1 MPALIWVDTGVSPC
15 PIVKRQEIKMNVK
28 LFKTPNDFLAAA
40 LDYLEAHEVLNGLML
55 GIAFRLSHSAPRR
68 RNRPFLAVVEDGGE
82 LVGAAL
88 MTPPRKM
95 VLYSQLDDC
104 QPVVEALN
112 GALAGSWIVPAILG
126 PANVADAWAEMWK
139 RENNQP
145 PQPGMRQRVFEL
157 RQVQLLNLPP
167 GKLRLADAD
176 DFERVV
182 AWIQGFHVDAHIQDD
197 SESAELLARGKM
209 ENGDLFL
216 WENEA
221 GEPVSMAAKA
231 RPTRH
236 GITVSLVYTPAEL
249 RGRGYATACVA
260 MLSQQLLDDGYQ
272 FCTLFTDLSNPVSN
286 HIYEKIGYT
295 AVADFHEY
303 FFG

>member
-1 MPALIWVDTGVSPC
+1 MKVTRFSNATEFLDTALT
-15 PIVKRQEIKMNVK
+15 
-28 LFKTPNDFLAAA
+28 
-40 LDYLEAHEVLNGLML
+40 YLEKDEVVNSLML
-55 GIAFRLSHSAPRR
+55 GLAFRLSQSAPRR

-95 VLYSQLDDC
+95 VLYSQLAEC
-104 QPVVEALN
+104 QPVVAALN
-112 GALAGSWIVPAILG
+112 GALAGGRWTVPAVLG
-126 PANVADAWAEMWK
+126 PANVADAWAEMWRVGNGRSPK
-139 RENNQP
+139 
-145 PQPGMRQRVFEL
+145 PGMMQRIFEL
-157 RQVQLLNLPP
+157 RQVQPLTLPP
-167 GKLRLADAD
+167 GKLRPAAAD

-182 AWIQGFHVDAHIQDD
+182 DWIQGFHVDANIQDN

-209 ENGDLFL
+209 LNGDLFL

-221 GEPVSMAAKA
+221 GEPVTMAAKA

-236 GITVSLVYTPAEL
+236 GITISLVYTPADL

-260 MLSQQLLDDGYQ
+260 TLSQQLLAEGYQ

-303 FFG
+303 YF

>member
-1 MPALIWVDTGVSPC
+1 
-15 PIVKRQEIKMNVK
+15 MNVK
-28 LFKTPNDFLAAA
+28 LFKTPNDFLDAA

-55 GIAFRLSHSAPRR
+55 GIAFRLSQSAPRR
-68 RNRPFLAVVEDGGE
+68 RNRPFLAVAVDGGE

-95 VLYSQLDDC
+95 VLYSHLPEC
-104 QPVVEALN
+104 QPVVLALWD
-112 GALAGSWIVPAILG
+112 ALAGGGWTVPAVIG
-126 PANVADAWAEMWK
+126 PANVADAWAEMWERQNGRSPK
-139 RENNQP
+139 
-145 PQPGMRQRVFEL
+145 PGMRQRAFEL
-157 RQVQLLNLPP
+157 RQVQPLTLPP
-167 GKLRLADAD
+167 GQLRLPTAD

-182 AWIQGFHVDAHIQDD
+182 EWIQAFHKDAHIQDD
-197 SESAELLARGKM
+197 LESAELLARGKM
-209 ENGDLFL
+209 QNGDLFL
-216 WENEA
+216 WENESGKA
-221 GEPVSMAAKA
+221 VSMAAKA

-236 GITVSLVYTPAEL
+236 GITVNLVYTPAEL

-260 MLSQQLLDDGYQ
+260 SLSQQLLDEGYQ

>member
-1 MPALIWVDTGVSPC
+1 
-15 PIVKRQEIKMNVK
+15 MNVK
-28 LFKTPNDFLAAA
+28 IFKTPNDFLDAA
-40 LDYLEAHEVLNGLML
+40 LEYLEANEVLNGLML

-82 LVGAAL
+82 LVGAAV

-95 VLYSQLDDC
+95 VLYSQLADC
-104 QPVVEALN
+104 QPVVQAL
-112 GALAGSWIVPAILG
+112 GDALDGSRWTVPAVLG
-126 PANVADAWAEMWK
+126 PANVADAWAKMWE

-145 PQPGMRQRVFEL
+145 PKPGMRQRVFEL
-157 RQVQLLNLPP
+157 RQVQPLNLPL
-167 GKLRLADAD
+167 GTLRLAAAD

-182 AWIQGFHVDAHIQDD
+182 AWIQGFHVDANIQDD

-209 ENGDLFL
+209 QNGDLFL
-216 WENEA
+216 WENDA
-221 GEPVSMAAKA
+221 GEVVSMAAKA

-249 RGRGYATACVA
+249 RGRGYATVCVA
-260 MLSQQLLDDGYQ
+260 TLSQQLLDDGFQ
-272 FCTLFTDLSNPVSN
+272 FCTLFTDLGNPVSN
-286 HIYEKIGYT
+286 YIYEKIGYK

-303 FFG
+303 YFDEA

>member
-1 MPALIWVDTGVSPC
+1 
-15 PIVKRQEIKMNVK
+15 MNVK
-28 LFKTPNDFLAAA
+28 IFKTPNDFLDAT
-40 LDYLEAHEVLNGLML
+40 LDYLEAQEVLNGLML
-55 GIAFRLSHSAPRR
+55 GIAFRLSQSAPRR

-82 LVGAAL
+82 LAGAAV

-95 VLYSQLDDC
+95 ILYSHLSHC
-104 QPVVEALN
+104 QSVVQALWDS
-112 GALAGSWIVPAILG
+112 LQGSRWTVPGVLG
-126 PANVADAWAEMWK
+126 PANVADAWAALWG
-139 RENNQP
+139 RVNGRP
-145 PQPGMRQRVFEL
+145 PQPGTRQRVFKL
-157 RQVQLLNLPP
+157 KQVQGLILPP
-167 GKLRLADAD
+167 GQLRLANAD

-182 AWIQGFHVDAHIQDD
+182 GWVQAFHEDANIRDNL
-197 SESAELLARGKM
+197 ESAELLARGKM
-209 ENGDLFL
+209 QNEDLFL
-216 WENEA
+216 WEDEA

-236 GITVSLVYTPAEL
+236 GITVGLVYTPAAL

-260 MLSQQLLDDGYQ
+260 TLSQRLLDEGYQ

>member
-1 MPALIWVDTGVSPC
+1 
-15 PIVKRQEIKMNVK
+15 MNVK
-28 LFKTPNDFLAAA
+28 LFKNASDFLDVA
-40 LDYLEAHEVLNGLML
+40 LDYLEAQEVLNGLML

-68 RNRPFLAVVEDGGE
+68 RNRPFLAVVEDSGE
-82 LVGAAL
+82 LVGTAV

-95 VLYSQLDDC
+95 VLYSQLAHC
-104 QPVVEALN
+104 QLVVEALN
-112 GALAGSWIVPAILG
+112 DALAGGRWLVPGVLG
-126 PANVADAWAEMWK
+126 PANVADAWAEMWE
-139 RENNQP
+139 RMNGPFGSAQGRRSLEP
-145 PQPGMRQRVFEL
+145 DTRQRVFEL
-157 RQVQLLNLPP
+157 RQVQPLNLPP
-167 GKLRLADAD
+167 GKLRLANAD

-182 AWIQGFHVDAHIQDD
+182 AWIQAFHEDAHIQADLD
-197 SESAELLARGKM
+197 SAELLARGKM
-209 ENGDLFL
+209 QNGDLFL

-221 GEPVSMAAKA
+221 GEPVTMAAKA

-236 GITVSLVYTPAEL
+236 GITVSLVYTPVEL

-260 MLSQQLLDDGYQ
+260 TLSRQLLDEGYE

>member
-1 MPALIWVDTGVSPC
+1 MKVTKFNNASNFLETALT
-15 PIVKRQEIKMNVK
+15 
-28 LFKTPNDFLAAA
+28 
-40 LDYLEAHEVLNGLML
+40 YLEEHESLNGLML

-68 RNRPFLAVVEDGGE
+68 RRRPFLAVVEDGGE
-82 LVGAAL
+82 LVGAAV

-95 VLYSQLDDC
+95 ILYTHLANC
-104 QPVVEALN
+104 QPVVQALWDV
-112 GALAGSWIVPAILG
+112 LEGSRWTVPAVLG
-126 PANVADAWAEMWK
+126 PANVADAWAEMWEK
-139 RENNQP
+139 ENGRS
-145 PQPGMRQRVFEL
+145 PQPGTRQRVFEL
-157 RQVQLLNLPP
+157 RQVQPLTLPS
-167 GKLRLADAD
+167 GQLRLAAAD

-182 AWIQGFHVDAHIQDD
+182 GWVQAFHEDAHIRDD
-197 SESAELLARGKM
+197 LESAELLARGKM
-209 ENGDLFL
+209 QNEDLFL

-221 GEPVSMAAKA
+221 GEPVTMAAKA

-236 GITVSLVYTPAEL
+236 GITVSLVYTPADL

-260 MLSQQLLDDGYQ
+260 TLSQQLLDDGYQ

-303 FFG
+303 YFFDHESHE

>member
-1 MPALIWVDTGVSPC
+1 MKVTKFNKASEFLDTALT
-15 PIVKRQEIKMNVK
+15 
-28 LFKTPNDFLAAA
+28 
-40 LDYLEAHEVLNGLML
+40 YLEANEALNGLML
-55 GIAFRLSHSAPRR
+55 GLAFRLSQSAPRR
-68 RNRPFLAVVEDGGE
+68 RNRPFLAVVEDDGN
-82 LVGAAL
+82 LVGAAV

-95 VLYSQLDDC
+95 ILYSHLSDC
-104 QPVVEALN
+104 HPVVQALWDT
-112 GALAGSWIVPAILG
+112 LDESHWSVPAVLG
-126 PANVADAWAEMWK
+126 PAPVADAWAELWEK
-139 RENNQP
+139 RNGPFDSAQGRRSA
-145 PQPGMRQRVFEL
+145 QPGMRQRVFEL
-157 RQVQLLNLPP
+157 RQVQPLNLPA
-167 GKLRLADAD
+167 GQLRLATAD

-182 AWIQGFHVDAHIQDD
+182 GWVQAFHEDANIRDD
-197 SESAELLARGKM
+197 LESSELLARGKM
-209 ENGDLFL
+209 QNGDLFL

-221 GEPVSMAAKA
+221 GEPVTMAAKA

-236 GITVSLVYTPAEL
+236 GITISLVYTPAEL

-260 MLSQQLLDDGYQ
+260 ILSQQLLDEGYQ